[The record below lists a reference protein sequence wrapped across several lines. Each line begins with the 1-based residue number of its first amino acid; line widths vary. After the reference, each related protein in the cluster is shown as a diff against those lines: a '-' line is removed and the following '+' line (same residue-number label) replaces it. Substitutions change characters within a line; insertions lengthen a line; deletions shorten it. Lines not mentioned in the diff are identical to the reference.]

1 MKRGFIVAAVVGLA
15 VVGGAFLYKNS
26 LPMAIIKSPL
36 PNTVVGQKFTI
47 TGSAPL
53 DWFSDNLTTMTIR
66 TAEGFL
72 LSSGGA
78 AVQRGSTHDGL
89 TDFTIHV
96 DLGGSDGSIQPPGP
110 IVITIEPMYQNILD
124 VADAVINKGK
134 GVEEGIVHSK
144 DALVLPVTVKDD

>member
-1 MKRGFIVAAVVGLA
+1 MCFVSIRKRESTSRERNFSVLQTCYTLRMKRGFIVAAVVGLA

-78 AVQRGSTHDGL
+78 AVQRGSTH
-89 TDFTIHV
+89 
-96 DLGGSDGSIQPPGP
+96 
-110 IVITIEPMYQNILD
+110 
-124 VADAVINKGK
+124 
-134 GVEEGIVHSK
+134 
-144 DALVLPVTVKDD
+144 